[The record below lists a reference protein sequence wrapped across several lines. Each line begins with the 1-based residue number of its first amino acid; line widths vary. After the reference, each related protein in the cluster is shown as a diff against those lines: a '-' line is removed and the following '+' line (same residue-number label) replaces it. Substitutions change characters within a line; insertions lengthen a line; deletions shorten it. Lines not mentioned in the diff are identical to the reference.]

1 MYFARKSQFSER
13 AKQMKHKAK
22 IVVMLTVIIGCI
34 CGFTMAAVP
43 NLGEE
48 QLGWGIGATCWT
60 FRSFTF
66 CEAVDKADQLG
77 LRYLEGLYGQK
88 LSKDFPGKMD
98 VNMSDDQIARVKKK
112 LDSAGVRLA
121 SMWYGKLPGGQA
133 QCRKIFEWLR
143 KLNVKTVSSEPALES
158 LDTIE
163 KLCKEYGIKV
173 GLHNHPKPNSIY
185 WNCDT
190 VVNAIKGREYV
201 GDCADTG
208 HWLLSG
214 VNPIQALK
222 KLQGKV
228 FVFHFKDRKKTDG
241 KSQIVR
247 WGTGDLNAKAVLEE
261 MARQKAKVVF
271 YIEYEPK
278 WHSGSMNDLAKN
290 VKFFRD
296 AVKDIIARG
305 IYDNSEVNSAFER
318 VKTYGYGQQ
327 RKPILAIE
335 SLIHKSY
342 TNAIARKE
350 LELRLGSLLSA
361 KVSRATKE
369 FAFRQLSMIGSYDT
383 VPALAKLLTDEDL
396 SHLACFALE
405 LIPSA
410 SADKALRDALG
421 KTKGKTKV
429 GIINALASRGNS
441 KSVHVICGLL
451 NNPDKEVSKAAAA
464 MLGKLGGA
472 EAADT
477 LGKALPKASQDVYT
491 DLADAYLKCAD
502 KFAASGDK
510 QSAVAIYKQMY
521 VPAECEAIRIAALRG
536 MVAVMKK

>member
-1 MYFARKSQFSER
+1 
-13 AKQMKHKAK
+13 MKYRTRTVA
-22 IVVMLTVIIGCI
+22 MLTVIVRCI
-34 CGFTMAAVP
+34 CGLTMAAAP

-48 QLGWGIGATCWT
+48 QLGWGIGATCYS

-66 CEAVDKADQLG
+66 FESVDKADQLG

-88 LSKDFPGKMD
+88 LSKDFPGRMD
-98 VNMSDDQIARVKKK
+98 VNMTDNHIAKIKRK
-112 LDSAGVRLA
+112 LDSAGVQLA
-121 SMWYGKLPGGQA
+121 SMWYGKLPGDEA
-133 QCRKIFEWLR
+133 QCRKILEWLR
-143 KLNVKTVSSEPALES
+143 KLNVKTISSEPALES

-173 GLHNHPKPNSIY
+173 GLHNHPKPRSIY

-190 VVNAIKGREYV
+190 VVNAIKGRQYI

-208 HWLLSG
+208 HWLRSG
-214 VNPIQALK
+214 VDTLQALK
-222 KLQGKV
+222 KLQGRV
-228 FVFHFKDRKKTDG
+228 LLFHLKDLKKING
-241 KSQIVR
+241 KWQLVP

-271 YIEYEPK
+271 YIEYETK
-278 WHSGSMNDLAKN
+278 WHSGSMNHLAKN
-290 VKFFRD
+290 VKFFRS

-305 IYDNSEVNSAFER
+305 IFDDSEVNTAFDR
-318 VKTYGYGQQ
+318 VKTYGYGQH

-342 TNAIARKE
+342 TNVITRKE
-350 LELRLGSLLSA
+350 LELRLGALLSDR
-361 KVSRATKE
+361 VSRATKE
-369 FAFRQLSMIGSYDT
+369 FAFRKLSMIGSYDT

-405 LIPSA
+405 RIPSA

-429 GIINALASRGNS
+429 GIINALASRGDS

-451 NNPDKEVSKAAAA
+451 NNPDKKVSKAAAA
-464 MLGKLGGA
+464 MLGKLGGN

-502 KFAASGDK
+502 KFLAQGDK
-510 QSAVAIYKQMY
+510 NAAVAIYKKLY
-521 VPAECEAIRIAALRG
+521 VPISPKPIRIAALRG
-536 MVAVMKK
+536 MVASSSAVQKK